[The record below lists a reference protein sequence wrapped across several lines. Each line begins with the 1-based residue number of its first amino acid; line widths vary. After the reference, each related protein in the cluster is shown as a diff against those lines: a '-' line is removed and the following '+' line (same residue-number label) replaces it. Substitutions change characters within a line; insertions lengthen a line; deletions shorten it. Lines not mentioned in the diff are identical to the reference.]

1 MAAWP
6 KSPGGGVFSKNFRP
20 GGGYTKNTP
29 PTPPIP
35 VACYKL
41 ILLVIPTTQQIPS
54 LAEEVLSRKISKF
67 DKFITIIYSGV

>member
-1 MAAWP
+1 MTSNADRM
-6 KSPGGGVFSKNFRP
+6 VLTRD
-20 GGGYTKNTP
+20 
-29 PTPPIP
+29 
-35 VACYKL
+35 YKL